1 MRAASAS
8 TSNLDPY
15 RAGVE
20 LGESVA
26 SIEPEVVFLF
36 SSIQYAIPDLLEG
49 LHDAI
54 GRNDLIVFGNSGDGC
69 FETAGVFDFG
79 AAALALTS
87 DGRVR
92 WQIDVLTGLKD
103 GFVERFGSLLSH
115 LASAFEM
122 PRFAYLVTDFRVD
135 AGQLEATLQKYATF
149 PIVGG
154 LAMDDRRGLNS
165 YVYINREVR
174 DDTLALLT
182 AYGEIGFSITVG
194 NTQRPIG
201 HPGHIDAAAANQ
213 VRQIDGISATAFI
226 ERETGKPVLQSDR
239 GVLSVRLMDSAAL
252 DEGRLRSI
260 MLKAQSSP
268 GAIGFFGGMESG
280 DWVQVCQA
288 NPEQMLGEV
297 EQIAASL
304 RENGKAP
311 AGALIVSCTGR
322 KSFLGP
328 AIECEVDAINR
339 SFPPGLPLAGFPSR
353 GEIAPLPRHGGY
365 THTLF
370 HNMTYVV
377 VLFWQ

>member
-1 MRAASAS
+1 MRAVSAS

-36 SSIQYAIPDLLEG
+36 SSIQYAVPDLLEG
-49 LHDAI
+49 LHDAV
-54 GRNDLIVFGNSGDGC
+54 GRDDLIVFGNSGDGC

-79 AAALALTS
+79 AAVLALTS
-87 DGRVR
+87 KGHVR

-103 GFVERFGSLLSH
+103 GFVERLGSLLSH
-115 LASAFEM
+115 FASASEV
-122 PRFAYLVTDFRVD
+122 PQFAYLVTDFRVD
-135 AGQLEATLQKYATF
+135 AGQIETTLQKYATF

-154 LAMDDRRGLNS
+154 LAMDDRRGLSS

-174 DDTLALLT
+174 CDALALLS
-182 AYGEIGFSITVG
+182 AYGDIGFSIALG
-194 NTQRPIG
+194 NAQRPVG

-213 VRQIDGISATAFI
+213 VRQIDGISAAAFI

-239 GVLSVRLMDSAAL
+239 GVLSVRLMNSAAL

-280 DWVQVCQA
+280 DWLQVCQA

-297 EQIAASL
+297 EQIAVSL
-304 RENGKAP
+304 RERGKAP

-322 KSFLGP
+322 KSFLGKE
-328 AIECEVDAINR
+328 IEREVDALNR
-339 SFPPGLPLAGFPSR
+339 AFPPGLPLAGFPSR
-353 GEIAPLPRHGGY
+353 GEIAPLPRHDGY

-377 VLFWQ
+377 LLIWQ